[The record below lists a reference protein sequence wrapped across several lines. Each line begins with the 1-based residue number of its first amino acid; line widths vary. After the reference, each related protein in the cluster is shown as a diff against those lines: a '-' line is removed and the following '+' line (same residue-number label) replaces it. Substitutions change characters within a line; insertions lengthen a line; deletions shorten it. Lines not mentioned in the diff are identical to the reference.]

1 MVADHGLD
9 PGVDSPE
16 LMTDQQ
22 IAQTVVFTGYQ
33 YHNPLG
39 PGLRQADLCT
49 DRQTCLSLRHE
60 LLPSRG
66 DLRTVELGAH
76 VKAPRRGIYE
86 LLITDDVATMA
97 EQHTTDGVHQ
107 APLIGALDQK
117 DRHG

>member
-9 PGVDSPE
+9 PGIDAPE
-16 LMTDQQ
+16 LMADQQ
-22 IAQTVVFTGYQ
+22 IAQAVVFAGYQ
-33 YHNPLG
+33 HHDPLG

-49 DRQTCLSLRHE
+49 DGQTCLSLRHE

-66 DLRTVELGAH
+66 DLRTIEFGAH
-76 VKAPRRGIYE
+76 VEAPRRGIYE
-86 LLITDDVATMA
+86 LLITNDVATMA

-107 APLIGALDQK
+107 APLIRALDQK